1 MVIFI
6 SQPGITFRT
15 TKGKLVTP
23 NVLLIMAD
31 DMGFTDIGRFG
42 AEIYR
47 AGWKKEIREPPY
59 HEYTD
64 KLLASVPE
72 MDSDWLDNFLAE
84 IASTYLE
91 DTH

>member
-6 SQPGITFRT
+6 SPPGITFGT

-47 AGWKKEIREPPY
+47 AG
-59 HEYTD
+59 
-64 KLLASVPE
+64 
-72 MDSDWLDNFLAE
+72 
-84 IASTYLE
+84 
-91 DTH
+91 